1 MNTVVF
7 LVETSQIIA
16 VLFVNYKGRP
26 WMKAAEENHALFL
39 SVFLCIAG
47 VCACA
52 WEMNP
57 WANKM
62 IHLVPFP
69 DDGVRLRVLG
79 LVLLSLFGT
88 FIWDRL
94 VTAIFAR
101 KIFGA
106 MMRQAAATTLADL
119 APIFSTMFK
128 VALGLLIFATGNPLV
143 WIGAVWYWRR
153 RTNAAKQAE
162 QEQLLK
168 GAK

>member
-1 MNTVVF
+1 MIPQFNELLQLEVVPDE
-7 LVETSQIIA
+7 LRATMLA
-16 VLFVNYKGRP
+16 CLF
-26 WMKAAEENHALFL
+26 A
-39 SVFLCIAG
+39 S
-47 VCACA
+47 
-52 WEMNP
+52 
-57 WANKM
+57 
-62 IHLVPFP
+62 
-69 DDGVRLRVLG
+69 LG
-79 LVLLSLFGT
+79 GT